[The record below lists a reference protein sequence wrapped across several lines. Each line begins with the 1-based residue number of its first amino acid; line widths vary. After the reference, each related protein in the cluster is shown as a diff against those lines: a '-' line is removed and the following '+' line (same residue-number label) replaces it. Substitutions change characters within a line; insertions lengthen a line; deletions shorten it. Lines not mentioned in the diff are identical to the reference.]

1 MSVPYTAIFLGGFT
15 MRIITISRV
24 FGSGCRS
31 YSVSFKMFLLISV
44 AVVATFL
51 SGCNSKNAANPKSIS
66 DEHQYEQISQQM
78 NTDDGSKETQEY
90 DVYSDTNY
98 DVPDG
103 YTRAIEGRQYGESN
117 SICIG

>member
-1 MSVPYTAIFLGGFT
+1 
-15 MRIITISRV
+15 
-24 FGSGCRS
+24 
-31 YSVSFKMFLLISV
+31 MFLLISV

-51 SGCNSKNAANPKSIS
+51 SGCNSKNAVNPKSIS
-66 DEHQYEQISQQM
+66 DEHKYEQISQQM

-103 YTRAIEGRQYGESN
+103 YTGAIEGRQYGESN